1 MNKQLVVLTAVL
13 ALTTG
18 YVMADEPTE
27 VATETAVQATVEV
40 GNTICPLTG
49 RELNLADPNDFTK
62 MDVEG
67 LTFNVCPKG
76 KSEFDKDPTPFA
88 DKVAAAV
95 AAAKAQ
101 PASVDVTEPV
111 MDMPAETMD
120 MPAETMDMPTES
132 TEEAPVE
139 NMEAPAAK

>member
-27 VATETAVQATVEV
+27 AATETAVQATVEV

-76 KSEFDKDPTPFA
+76 KAEFDKDPTPFA
-88 DKVAAAV
+88 DKIAAAV

-101 PASVDVTEPV
+101 PASVEATEPA
-111 MDMPAETMD
+111 MDMPAETMEA
-120 MPAETMDMPTES
+120 PAENM
-132 TEEAPVE
+132 EAPVE